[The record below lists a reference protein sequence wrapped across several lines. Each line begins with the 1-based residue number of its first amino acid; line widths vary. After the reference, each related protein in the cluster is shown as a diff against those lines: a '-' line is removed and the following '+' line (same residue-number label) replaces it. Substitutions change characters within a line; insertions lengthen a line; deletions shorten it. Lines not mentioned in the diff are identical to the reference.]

1 MDIEKKR
8 AEIDEIDSYLTKLFL
23 RRMQICGEIGHYK
36 KENDIRVYDE
46 DREKEVFTKVKAMTP
61 EKMQEYTE
69 LLYETVIGLAN
80 AYQLEI
86 RNDG

>member
-8 AEIDEIDSYLTKLFL
+8 TEIDEIDSYLTKLFL

-46 DREKEVFTKVKAMTP
+46 DREKEVFAKVKAMTP